1 MSDKFE
7 FNNFVLYQYL
17 YDKGFSPGVNTYMEK
32 VYDSI
37 IELSGID
44 LAKNNSSEFKSK
56 IEEISS
62 QFSKNIRKKWNEKRF
77 RKTRKSFEAFY
88 NQPGRFLTMS
98 FHVPLSMKKRKPASP
113 PPARPVLI
121 SKGKGRPRIKFSEKH
136 RRNKDRDATKVKTF
150 AEGDADLVLWTA
162 NSMAKRDQ
170 GYVMRQM
177 SMDPTLA
184 KKLKESIKDIKK
196 GRGNYTNYSIFYIYM
211 RI

>member
-1 MSDKFE
+1 MTDKFE
-7 FNNFVLYQYL
+7 LNNFVLYQYL
-17 YDKGFSPGVNTYMEK
+17 YDKGFSPGVNAYVEK

-62 QFSKNIRKKWNEKRF
+62 QFSKNIRSKWNEKRF
-77 RKTRKSFEAFY
+77 KSNRKRFETFY
-88 NQPGRFLTMS
+88 NQPGRFLTQS
-98 FHVPLSMKKRKPASP
+98 FHVPLSMKKQKPA
-113 PPARPVLI
+113 
-121 SKGKGRPRIKFSEKH
+121 SKGKGRPKKKFPEKH

-162 NSMAKRDQ
+162 NSMAEGDQ

-184 KKLKESIKDIKK
+184 KKLKKSIQDIKK
-196 GRGNYTNYSIFYIYM
+196 GRGNYTNYSIF
-211 RI
+211 R